1 MSGLNN
7 ACKVSVFHSKF
18 LLAFTIFLLKYWRFN
33 VDNKRVTFS
42 STLLRLEFGEEKEL
56 AERRERE
63 VFRCPPA
70 PLLYSCQNRPAAP
83 ANQQQVVLRNIRQ
96 QLRHPWMT
104 HGSVA
109 RGIRKEKESQEMEKT
124 KAKNKI
130 KNQS

>member
-56 AERRERE
+56 AERRERGFP
-63 VFRCPPA
+63 VSSSFPAVQLPKPPSSA
-70 PLLYSCQNRPAAP
+70 
-83 ANQQQVVLRNIRQ
+83 QQ
-96 QLRHPWMT
+96 T
-104 HGSVA
+104 S
-109 RGIRKEKESQEMEKT
+109 
-124 KAKNKI
+124 NKLCSEI
-130 KNQS
+130 SDSN